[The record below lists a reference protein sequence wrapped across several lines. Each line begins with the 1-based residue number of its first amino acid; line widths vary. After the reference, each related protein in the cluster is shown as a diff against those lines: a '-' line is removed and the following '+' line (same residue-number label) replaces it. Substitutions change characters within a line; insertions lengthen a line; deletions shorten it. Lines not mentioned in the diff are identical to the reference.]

1 MVGEKLRD
9 ARTALGLSLSD
20 VAGRAQIS
28 AATLSRIE
36 RDKQTLGLDLFL
48 LLAKILKVS
57 PAECLGENGANGDS
71 ADSLVQ
77 RFTSMDSRDRATFW
91 REASDEMIKRRK
103 GNRPNDRTTSLMVD
117 ELLAQIEYLRNEIE
131 SVRKNLRRH

>member
-1 MVGEKLRD
+1 MLGEKLRD
-9 ARTALGLSLSD
+9 ARTSLGLSLSE
-20 VAGRAQIS
+20 VAERAQIS

-48 LLAKILKVS
+48 QLAKILKVS
-57 PAECLGENGANGDS
+57 PAACLGDGESNGNG

-77 RFTSMDSRDRATFW
+77 RFTAMDPRDRAAFW
-91 REASDEMIKRRK
+91 REVADEMSKRRK
-103 GNRPNDRTTSLMVD
+103 SGGANERATTLIVD
-117 ELLAQIEYLRNEIE
+117 ELIAQIDYLRNEIE